1 MKDKL
6 TKEFEELI
14 VQAGGKIVMTCL
26 VNKNGKCEEN
36 HRGHCYYC
44 GRPMLEDD
52 DWMERKTIPISQI
65 AETFIKKIAK
75 KNYVIF
81 GQKLKVGDNIYTL
94 DIRREK
100 WG

>member
-1 MKDKL
+1 
-6 TKEFEELI
+6 
-14 VQAGGKIVMTCL
+14 
-26 VNKNGKCEEN
+26 
-36 HRGHCYYC
+36 
-44 GRPMLEDD
+44 
-52 DWMERKTIPISQI
+52 MERKTIPISQI

-100 WG
+100 